1 MAVFFIFTLYNFFI
15 FTFFLNFAAKV
26 KRMNRAIAYTINVG
40 GRLLDLSSPCVM
52 GILNITPDSFYT
64 SISPDS
70 SSLDDV
76 IIAHVGK
83 MLSEGA
89 KMIDVGACSTRPGSE
104 PVSASSERQR
114 LTLALD
120 IIHRSFPDC
129 ILSVDTFRSD
139 IAEWCIN
146 TYGVHIINDI
156 SEGCDEMF
164 DIVAKYGIPY
174 ILTFNEVRNS
184 SIDITQQALLFFSD
198 KVQQLRDRG
207 AKDIILDP
215 GFGFN
220 KTLDENYEL
229 LNNLENLRILE
240 LPILVGVSHKS
251 MIYKLLGTTPDAT
264 LNGTTVLHTVS
275 LEKGANILRVHE
287 VKEAMETLK
296 ILNKAH
302 EANGANEAHKPQ

>member
-1 MAVFFIFTLYNFFI
+1 
-15 FTFFLNFAAKV
+15 
-26 KRMNRAIAYTINVG
+26 MNRAIAYTINVG

-156 SEGCDEMF
+156 SGGCDEMF

>member
-1 MAVFFIFTLYNFFI
+1 MSSICVSYS
-15 FTFFLNFAAKV
+15 
-26 KRMNRAIAYTINVG
+26 INAG
-40 GRLLDLSSPCVM
+40 GQLLDLSTPCVM

-70 SSLDDV
+70 SSLDDLIV
-76 IIAHVGK
+76 AHVSR
-83 MLSEGA
+83 MVAEGA

-104 PVSASSERQR
+104 PVSAEAERER
-114 LTLALD
+114 LTQALD

-146 TYGVHIINDI
+146 EYGVQIINDI
-156 SEGCDEMF
+156 SGGCDDMF
-164 DIVAKYGIPY
+164 DVVAKYGVPY
-174 ILTFNEVRNS
+174 ILTFNEERNP
-184 SIDITQQALLFFSD
+184 SIDICQQALLFFSD

-229 LNNLENLRILE
+229 LNNMENLRILE
-240 LPILVGVSHKS
+240 LPVLVGVSHKS

-264 LNGTTVLHTVS
+264 LNGTTVLHT
-275 LEKGANILRVHE
+275 LALTKGANILRVHE
-287 VKEAMETLK
+287 VKEAMECIALTHK
-296 ILNKAH
+296 VNK
-302 EANGANEAHKPQ
+302 ANEANN

>member
-1 MAVFFIFTLYNFFI
+1 MSSICVSYS
-15 FTFFLNFAAKV
+15 
-26 KRMNRAIAYTINVG
+26 INAG
-40 GRLLDLSSPCVM
+40 GQLLDLSTPCVM

-70 SSLDDV
+70 SSLDDLIV
-76 IIAHVGK
+76 AHVSR
-83 MLSEGA
+83 MVAEGA

-104 PVSASSERQR
+104 PVSAEAERER
-114 LTLALD
+114 LTQALD

-146 TYGVHIINDI
+146 EYGVQIINDI
-156 SEGCDEMF
+156 SGGCDDMF
-164 DIVAKYGIPY
+164 DVVAKYGVPY
-174 ILTFNEVRNS
+174 ILTFNEERNP
-184 SIDITQQALLFFSD
+184 SIDICQQALLFFSD

-229 LNNLENLRILE
+229 LNNMENLRILE
-240 LPILVGVSHKS
+240 LPVLVGVSHKS

-264 LNGTTVLHTVS
+264 LNGTTVLHT
-275 LEKGANILRVHE
+275 LALTKGANILRVHE
-287 VKEAMETLK
+287 VKEAMECIALTHK
-296 ILNKAH
+296 VNK
-302 EANGANEAHKPQ
+302 ANEANEANN